1 MYSGINICAVL
12 STVASGIGESLSQQN
27 YHIGPALRSGRA
39 ALQPWSQLWPE
50 VADLPK
56 PLTPKTSN
64 GLVRRANERRAVRA
78 ELAALAVRAH
88 EVGLVEIKLVL
99 DLAMALDPGQDWPP
113 GVIGLP
119 VADE

>member
-1 MYSGINICAVL
+1 MVS
-12 STVASGIGESLSQQN
+12 
-27 YHIGPALRSGRA
+27 P
-39 ALQPWSQLWPE
+39 WPE

-64 GLVRRANERRAVRA
+64 GLVRRASERRAVRA

-99 DLAMALDPGQDWPP
+99 DLAMRWTQAR
-113 GVIGLP
+113 IGLP
-119 VADE
+119 A

>member
-56 PLTPKTSN
+56 PLTSN